1 MSFAARRP
9 ILTFLLLMYPL
20 AWALAIASFVVGVP
34 VEVGVAVATVVGILG
49 PAVLVTYWIGG
60 SAAVRRL
67 FAGVLR
73 WRVGVGWYVFAI
85 GVMPPFTILASYLT
99 GTFALRTGGWAAMVM
114 AYLVALVVGAVFT
127 NLWEEVAWAG
137 FVQSRLTTRHGLL
150 LGALITGPLF
160 ALQHLPIVLGNGG
173 SAGAMLISG
182 GFLVVTAVFFRY
194 ILGATLIDTGGSLLI
209 VGILHASSDAS
220 GAAFGNGWQQLLASI
235 PIALLVL
242 AYRAL
247 RHREVN
253 ARTAVV
259 APTPVSA

>member
-20 AWALAIASFVVGVP
+20 AWALAVASFVLGVP
-34 VEVGVAVATVVGILG
+34 EELGLAVATVVGILG

-60 SAAVRRL
+60 WEAVRRL

-85 GVMPPFTILASYLT
+85 GVMPPFTILTSYLT
-99 GTFALRTGGWAAMVM
+99 GTLPHRTGGWGAMVM

-137 FVQSRLTTRHGLL
+137 FAQSRLTARHGLI
-150 LGALITGPLF
+150 LGAVATGPLF

-173 SAGAMLISG
+173 GAGAMLSSG
-182 GFLVVTAVFFRY
+182 AFLVVTAVFFRY

-220 GAAFGNGWQQLLASI
+220 GAAFGNGWQQLLAAI

-242 AYRAL
+242 AYQAI

-253 ARTAVV
+253 ARTAAVEP
-259 APTPVSA
+259 APVSA